1 MKIQKN
7 KLSFIKLGI
16 IVSITLFLISS
27 FSITK
32 IFAYN
37 LLSNSGNNITTI
49 PNNLTNNNIN
59 DNNASNNNDNLN
71 NINNNLDNSN
81 NNLNNSNTNNLNN
94 NSNLNTNNNLN
105 NNKNSNNKDTKAIS
119 IELCNTNEYN
129 NIPFSIEN
137 MFPGDTYTNYY
148 CVNVSYKN
156 KVTVN
161 FNVDVD
167 NKEYEKLLE
176 VLKIKVKL
184 LNNDSVLYDGLIKD
198 IPSSLSYILSSNNST
213 STNIYYEITTY
224 LDTSVNN
231 DYQDKTLVVDFNW
244 YVEEVK
250 NLEPSKDN
258 NILKKV
264 VNTGVNINNLS
275 KDNQTIYFIFS
286 LLLMLISL
294 SSFIYLLFILDKY
307 RKDNNRC

>member
-7 KLSFIKLGI
+7 KLFIIKLGI
-16 IVSITLFLISS
+16 IVSITLFIISS

-37 LLSNSGNNITTI
+37 LLSNNGNNIATI
-49 PNNLTNNNIN
+49 PSNLIN
-59 DNNASNNNDNLN
+59 DNN
-71 NINNNLDNSN
+71 NI
-81 NNLNNSNTNNLNN
+81 
-94 NSNLNTNNNLN
+94 
-105 NNKNSNNKDTKAIS
+105 NSNNKDTKAIS
-119 IELCNTNEYN
+119 IELCNTNKYN

-161 FNVDVD
+161 FKVDVD
-167 NKEYEKLLE
+167 NNKEYEKLLE

-184 LNNDSVLYDGLIKD
+184 LNNNSVLYDGLIKD
-198 IPSSLSYILSSNNST
+198 IPSNLSYTLSSNNST

-231 DYQDKTLVVDFNW
+231 DYQNKTLVVDFNW

-250 NLEPSKDN
+250 NLEPSSDN

>member
-1 MKIQKN
+1 MKTQKN
-7 KLSFIKLGI
+7 KPSFIKLGI

-37 LLSNSGNNITTI
+37 LLSNNGNNITTV

-105 NNKNSNNKDTKAIS
+105 NNKNSNNKDTSAIS

-176 VLKIKVKL
+176 VLRIKVKL
-184 LNNDSVLYDGLIKD
+184 LNNDSVLYGGLIKD
-198 IPSSLSYILSSNNST
+198 IPGSLSYTLSSNNST

-275 KDNQTIYFIFS
+275 KDNQTIYFVFS

>member
-1 MKIQKN
+1 MKTQNYKF
-7 KLSFIKLGI
+7 SFIKLGI

-37 LLSNSGNNITTI
+37 LLSNNGNNITTV
-49 PNNLTNNNIN
+49 PSNLIN
-59 DNNASNNNDNLN
+59 GN
-71 NINNNLDNSN
+71 
-81 NNLNNSNTNNLNN
+81 NTND
-94 NSNLNTNNNLN
+94 NNNLN
-105 NNKNSNNKDTKAIS
+105 NNKNSNNKDTSAIS

-176 VLKIKVKL
+176 VLRIKVKL

-198 IPSSLSYILSSNNST
+198 IPSSLSYTLGSNNST
-213 STNIYYEITTY
+213 STNLYYEITTY

>member
-1 MKIQKN
+1 MKTQKN
-7 KLSFIKLGI
+7 KPSFIKLGI

-37 LLSNSGNNITTI
+37 LLSNNSNNITTI
-49 PNNLTNNNIN
+49 PNNLISSNNNID
-59 DNNASNNNDNLN
+59 DNN
-71 NINNNLDNSN
+71 
-81 NNLNNSNTNNLNN
+81 NNLNN
-94 NSNLNTNNNLN
+94 NSNTNNNLN
-105 NNKNSNNKDTKAIS
+105 NNKNSNNKDTSAIS
-119 IELCNTNEYN
+119 IELCSNQTSDNK
-129 NIPFSIEN
+129 PFSIEN

-176 VLKIKVKL
+176 VLRIKVKL

-198 IPSSLSYILSSNNST
+198 IPSSLSYTLSSNNST